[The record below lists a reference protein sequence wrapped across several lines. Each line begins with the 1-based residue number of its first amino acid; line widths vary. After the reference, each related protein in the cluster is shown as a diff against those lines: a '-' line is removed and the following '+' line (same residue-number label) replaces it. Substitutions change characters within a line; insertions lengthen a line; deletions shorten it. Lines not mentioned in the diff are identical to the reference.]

1 MREGTPVFKSRTTAW
16 LLLLPTLVILL
27 IFLYY
32 PAIQSFV
39 LSLYRSNLILG
50 TRRYIGLGNFRLLF
64 TGLLAPMYR
73 QVVLQSLVF
82 SAAVVFFG
90 IAISLAFSMLA
101 NQKVT
106 GSRVY
111 RLLLIWPFAMSPAIA
126 GTIFSFLFNP
136 EAGEINHVLSNV
148 FGIAPRW
155 LDNPILAFGLV
166 VCAAIWKELGYN
178 IVFYLA
184 ALQNIPGEL
193 TEAAAIDGANAWQ
206 RFRSI
211 TLPLLSPITFFL
223 VFTNLA
229 YAFFEVFGLIDI
241 LTKGGPVGPA
251 ALHLDNAGLTTTMI
265 YRLYEDGFGG
275 AGNLGFAG
283 AQGVILLFI
292 VGVITLLQFRY
303 GNRNVH
309 YGGG

>member
-1 MREGTPVFKSRTTAW
+1 
-16 LLLLPTLVILL
+16 
-27 IFLYY
+27 
-32 PAIQSFV
+32 
-39 LSLYRSNLILG
+39 
-50 TRRYIGLGNFRLLF
+50 
-64 TGLLAPMYR
+64 
-73 QVVLQSLVF
+73 
-82 SAAVVFFG
+82 
-90 IAISLAFSMLA
+90 
-101 NQKVT
+101 
-106 GSRVY
+106 
-111 RLLLIWPFAMSPAIA
+111 
-126 GTIFSFLFNP
+126 
-136 EAGEINHVLSNV
+136 
-148 FGIAPRW
+148 IAPRW

-229 YAFFEVFGLIDI
+229 YAFFEVFGRIDI
-241 LTKGGPVGPA
+241 LT
-251 ALHLDNAGLTTTMI
+251 
-265 YRLYEDGFGG
+265 
-275 AGNLGFAG
+275 GNLGFAG

>member
-136 EAGEINHVLSNV
+136 EAGEVNHMLSGL

-155 LDNPILAFGLV
+155 LDNPVLAFGLV
-166 VCAAIWKELGYN
+166 VSAAIWKELGYN